1 MRRRTGAVGTLFVIA
16 AIVPFAEPAHAQD
29 LDCRSFAYQE
39 DAQALFDSDR
49 DDPHRLDQDQGRND
63 GIACESLP
71 RRGGNGD
78 RGGGGDRG
86 GNGDRGGDGDD
97 GGLTSSTMRPRNRP
111 SASVTPESPAAAIT
125 PATPATSA
133 APVPPATPRV
143 TATPAT
149 PRATA
154 TPTRGTRGGIGGATS
169 AGPGGWDI
177 TIGLACVTGS
187 ALAAGYVLKRR
198 RG

>member
-29 LDCRSFAYQE
+29 LDCRSFTFQE

-49 DDPHRLDQDQGRND
+49 NDPHRLDEDQGRDD
-63 GIACESLP
+63 GIACETLP
-71 RRGGNGD
+71 RRGGN
-78 RGGGGDRG
+78 
-86 GNGDRGGDGDD
+86 GDD
-97 GGLTSSTMRPRNRP
+97 GGLTSSTTRPRTRS
-111 SASVTPESPAAAIT
+111 SAPVTPETPDAAIT
-125 PATPATSA
+125 PATPATPA
-133 APVPPATPRV
+133 APVTPATPRA

-154 TPTRGTRGGIGGATS
+154 TPTRGTRGGIGGATTS
-169 AGPGGWDI
+169 GPGGWDI
-177 TIGLACVTGS
+177 AIGLAFVTGS
-187 ALAAGYVLKRR
+187 ALAAGHVLKRR